1 VAIFGQWQDGR
12 KMENFTPIGALLGGL
27 LIGLSAVIMLAVMG
41 RIAGISG
48 ILGGMLTL
56 KTPDR
61 AWRLLF
67 LFGLIVGAGLFAV
80 LGGNVS
86 EININPFEFSESTQ
100 TIMLVLGGLLVGFG
114 TQMGSGCTSGHG
126 VCGLGRF
133 SRRSLV
139 ATVTFFG
146 TAALVVA
153 VIRLGT
159 GG

>member
-1 VAIFGQWQDGR
+1 MRVPNAPQ
-12 KMENFTPIGALLGGL
+12 
-27 LIGLSAVIMLAVMG
+27 V
-41 RIAGISG
+41 
-48 ILGGMLTL
+48 
-56 KTPDR
+56 
-61 AWRLLF
+61 
-67 LFGLIVGAGLFAV
+67 GLFAV